1 MNSGEKPSTDSQ
13 AAEAAQPPRSVAPG
27 APHRLSR
34 LLAPRSVALVG
45 ASARAGSV
53 GNMMVRTL
61 LSCGFPG
68 QVHPV
73 NPRYDEI
80 ESLPC
85 RAALGELDA
94 PPDLVVAGV
103 GGERIEAV
111 LDQAIAVGAGGLVV
125 FDACHGAHPEGG
137 NLVSRLRDKAREA
150 DLPVCGGNGMGF
162 YNLPAR
168 CHASFYS
175 SPHLKPGGITLIAH
189 SGSVFTVLALND
201 SRYRF
206 DLVVSSGQ
214 EIGAG
219 IDEYVDY
226 ALERPGTR
234 VIALFME
241 AARRPEAFAAALA
254 KAAARGVPVVV
265 CKVGRTDESAR
276 LARSHS
282 GALAGSD
289 AAYEALF
296 ERHGALRVDSVDQL
310 MNAALLLSQG
320 RPPGPGGL
328 GLVTDSGGLRETLI
342 DRAEGRGVG
351 LAALSPATL
360 ARLQGILPEQLTP
373 SNPLDCAGDLD
384 EGFAK
389 VFEDGLRVFAEAPE
403 VGLLG
408 YEFDGRDDYLYA
420 PGLAELAHRLPGF
433 TTKPC
438 FVYSSFA
445 GTNNRA
451 LAERLADAGVPLING
466 LDEML
471 SAAAAALAWRD
482 ARAQLAAS
490 DPPPPG
496 PEPAVVE
503 GWRKTLAAR
512 PGLSEADG
520 LALLADFGVPV
531 IPHRGAETWT
541 DAQAAAEDLGFPVAL
556 KTAAEGL
563 DHKSDAGGVRLDIA
577 DAEALEAAYR
587 DLAERLGARVIVQP
601 MAPKGVEIAFGC
613 VCDPDF
619 GPLVMVSAG
628 GTLIELLSD
637 RRFALAPFGPARAR
651 RLLDGLNC
659 RRLLDGVRGQPP
671 ADLDALCRALAAFS
685 VLSAELADVLQEVDV
700 NPVIAGKAGLV
711 AVDALVVA
719 KGGADDTET

>member
-1 MNSGEKPSTDSQ
+1 MTSEPELSSDLPGRGTAPSAGPLQ
-13 AAEAAQPPRSVAPG
+13 ATAD
-27 APHRLSR
+27 APHRLAR
-34 LLAPRSVALVG
+34 MLAPRSIALVG
-45 ASARAGSV
+45 ASARPGSV
-53 GNMMVRTL
+53 GNLMVRTL
-61 LSCGFPG
+61 LGGGFPG
-68 QVHPV
+68 EVALV

-85 RAALGELDA
+85 RASLGELET

-103 GGERIEAV
+103 GGERVEAV
-111 LDQAIAVGAGGLVV
+111 LDEAVAVGAGGLVV
-125 FDACHGAHPEGG
+125 FDACHGQHPAGG
-137 NLVSRLRDKAREA
+137 TLLARLRDKAQEA
-150 DLPVCGGNGMGF
+150 DLPVCGGNAMGF

-168 CHASFYS
+168 CHASFYA

-189 SGSVFTVLALND
+189 SGSVFTVLSLND
-201 SRYRF
+201 ARYRF

-219 IDEYVDY
+219 IDEYLDY

-234 VIALFME
+234 VVALFME

-265 CKVGRTDESAR
+265 CKVGRTEESAR

-289 AAYEALF
+289 AAYDALF
-296 ERHGALRVDSVDQL
+296 ERYGALRVETVDQL

-320 RPPGPGGL
+320 RLPGPGGL

-342 DRAEGRGVG
+342 DRAERRGSG

-360 ARLQGILPEQLTP
+360 ARLEGVLPDQLTP

-384 EGFAK
+384 EGFAQ
-389 VFEDGLRVFAEAPE
+389 VFEEGLRILAEAPE

-408 YEFDGRDDYLYA
+408 YEFDGRDDFLYA
-420 PGLAELAHRLPGF
+420 PGLAELAHRLPDLSG
-433 TTKPC
+433 KPC

-445 GTNNRA
+445 NTSNRM

-471 SAAAAALAWRD
+471 SAAAAVLAWRD
-482 ARAQLAAS
+482 ARAQLAAP
-490 DPPPPG
+490 DPPPCAPDK
-496 PEPAVVE
+496 AVV
-503 GWRKTLAAR
+503 GRWRAR
-512 PGLSEADG
+512 LTEQPSLSEAEG
-520 LALLADFGVPV
+520 LALLADFGVPTV
-531 IPHRGAETWT
+531 PHQTAADLAELR
-541 DAQAAAEDLGFPVAL
+541 AAAGDLGFPAAL
-556 KTAAEGL
+556 KTASEGL
-563 DHKSDAGGVRLDIA
+563 DHKSDAGGVRLGIA
-577 DAEALEAAYR
+577 DAAELEAAYR
-587 DLAERLGARVIVQP
+587 DLSERLGPEVIVQP
-601 MAPKGVEIAFGC
+601 MAPRGVEIAFGC
-613 VCDPDF
+613 VVDPDF

-637 RRFALAPFGPARAR
+637 RRFALAPFGPARSR

-671 ADLDALCRALAAFS
+671 ADLDALAQALAAFS
-685 VLSAELADVLQEVDV
+685 VLAGELADVLQEMDV
-700 NPVIAGKAGLV
+700 NPVMAGEHGAL

-719 KGGADDTET
+719 KGAPANS